1 MNEQSDAFVDQP
13 EKHLLCG
20 FLREI
25 THIFCCPPS
34 SSRFLFAVTVGLLVS
49 RLLIRRATKWKVRME
64 GIFPFIREWTTT
76 DGVGDDS
83 HRDDAGNFSDFLG
96 RISLGVNQSG
106 GKTVIAERLGVIAR
120 ATLCRWDCLSDNF
133 SCSCVITSDGPLSCL
148 VCILLF

>member
-1 MNEQSDAFVDQP
+1 MES
-13 EKHLLCG
+13 EEG
-20 FLREI
+20 RREGWNLPFH
-25 THIFCCPPS
+25 T
-34 SSRFLFAVTVGLLVS
+34 
-49 RLLIRRATKWKVRME
+49 RMDH
-64 GIFPFIREWTTT
+64 

-106 GKTVIAERLGVIAR
+106 GKTVIAERLGVITR
-120 ATLCRWDCLSDNF
+120 ATLCRSDCLSDNI